1 MTTMFKARPF
11 SVQKQRWEEWVS
23 GAGHNCRDLPRF
35 SRHGRR
41 AAFHKKSREL
51 WQKLGCTG
59 YQYEGPNV
67 GAFIEFL
74 EESLGTVIEF
84 DPHDGKYSMAMETD
98 ETGRP
103 VFPELRNLLLWLLEH
118 RPSGIRALLSVGLIH
133 LGGDLF
139 PRCYLI
145 DGTYTPSIP
154 TSLLG
159 MATMDLCSPAATE
172 FLLTQGASPDV
183 VLYPIAFDGDYAPTQ
198 GCGGLAIADVRDEW
212 CFRESTN
219 ADKLRILELLMEYG
233 DDGHDALT
241 EYNDHPRFKEMYD
254 RCLTIWATEWDRK
267 SNERRQRLE
276 TVVALTGIISF
287 WRRITNEDGSK
298 AMRKAAKRFRSHAAN
313 MTTDL

>member
-1 MTTMFKARPF
+1 MFKARAIP
-11 SVQKQRWEEWVS
+11 VQKQRFEKWLL
-23 GAGHNCRDLPRF
+23 ANGHDCDDLPQF
-35 SRHGRR
+35 TRHAIGDE
-41 AAFHKKSREL
+41 FHKKSREL
-51 WQKLGCTG
+51 WQQLGFAG
-59 YQYEGPNV
+59 YHYKRPDDY
-67 GAFIEFL
+67 AFIEFL
-74 EESLGTVIEF
+74 EESLGEVLEY
-84 DPHDGKYSMAMETD
+84 DPDDVKYSEETD
-98 ETGRP
+98 SRGRP
-103 VFPELRNLLLWLLEH
+103 VFPELRNFLLWLLEH
-118 RPSGIRALLSVGLIH
+118 RPSGIRALLDAGMLH

-139 PRCYLI
+139 PRCYLF

-172 FLLTQGASPDV
+172 FILSMGASPNV
-183 VLYPIAFDGDYAPTQ
+183 VLFPIAFEGDYAPTQ

-233 DDGHDALT
+233 DDGHDAVMQ
-241 EYNDHPRFKEMYD
+241 YDGRPRFKEMYD

-287 WRRITNEDGSK
+287 WRRITNEPDSK
-298 AMRKAAKRFRSHAAN
+298 AMRKAAKRFRSHA
-313 MTTDL
+313 DGE